1 MRKVGLL
8 ILAAILIL
16 LVWGGLIS
24 QPASSQQFQSRINT
38 LKFDLSRL
46 ETRVNRI
53 ESQLGSRGIR
63 VPSNPSDPTAQKSTS
78 SQIQRGD
85 MFENLAN
92 LVIELKEDVKKLE
105 ERVSKLE

>member
-8 ILAAILIL
+8 ILAAILTS

-24 QPASSQQFQSRINT
+24 QSASSQQFQSHINT

-46 ETRVNRI
+46 ESRVNRI
-53 ESQLGSRGIR
+53 ESQIGSRGVK
-63 VPSNPSDPTAQKSTS
+63 VPSNPSDATAQKPIS
-78 SQIQRGD
+78 SQIRSED

-92 LVIELKEDVKKLE
+92 LVIELKEDVKQLE

>member
-8 ILAAILIL
+8 ILAAIIVS
-16 LVWGGLIS
+16 LVWGGWIS
-24 QPASSQQFQSRINT
+24 QAVSSQQFQSRINN

-46 ETRVNRI
+46 ESRVNRI
-53 ESQLGSRGIR
+53 ESQLGSRGIKI
-63 VPSNPSDPTAQKSTS
+63 PSNPSDPTVQKSTS

-92 LVIELKEDVKKLE
+92 LVIELKEDVKQLE